1 MSPVSFSSFT
11 PVVSLDSDQKCTIK
25 GGATFDVDGGCTLKV
40 CGEANLNGLK
50 NGDMSVSGQKI
61 RVALSKKGAFRVS
74 ADVQNNNSEIEFNT
88 GANILD
94 KDVSLTYKN
103 FQGGK
108 DAENTIAADVALN
121 DTNSLKITYDV
132 AGLSGNNM
140 FGTDRV
146 KVAYTLVKDDFTIT
160 PEVDLSN
167 NQITAKV
174 GYSVDADNK
183 VTVQYKQAGD
193 KLKVT
198 WENAA
203 NIGIDGALKVEA
215 ETTTSNLGNGL
226 PYIKV
231 TKTIDL

>member
-1 MSPVSFSSFT
+1 MAPVTFSSFT
-11 PVVSLDSDQKCTIK
+11 PVVSLNSNQECTIK

-40 CGEANLNGLK
+40 CGEANLNNLK

-94 KDVSLTYKN
+94 KDVSITYKN
-103 FQGGK
+103 FQGGN
-108 DAENTIAADVALN
+108 DAENTVSANVALN

-132 AGLSGNNM
+132 RNLAGKNM
-140 FGTDRV
+140 FHTDR
-146 KVAYTLVKDDFTIT
+146 ATISYTLVKDDFTIT
-160 PEVDLSN
+160 PEVDLKTN
-167 NQITAKV
+167 NVTAKI
-174 GYSVDADNK
+174 GYTVDADNK
-183 VTVQYKQAGD
+183 VTVQYKQKDD
-193 KLKVT
+193 KIKVT

-215 ETTTSNLGNGL
+215 ESKSSDLGNGL
-226 PYIKV
+226 PSIKI